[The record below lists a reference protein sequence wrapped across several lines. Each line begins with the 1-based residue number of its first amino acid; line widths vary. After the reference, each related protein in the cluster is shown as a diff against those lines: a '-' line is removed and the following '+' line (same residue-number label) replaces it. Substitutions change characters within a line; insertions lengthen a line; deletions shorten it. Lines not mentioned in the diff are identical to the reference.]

1 MEQAV
6 TSFLKAVLRSG
17 LLTREQLKAAVREL
31 PSGQRDDPDALADHL
46 IRLGQL
52 SRFQAD
58 KLLKGMARGLVLGP
72 FHVLAPIGQ
81 GGMGT
86 VYLALDTRSGERL
99 ALKVLPPK
107 RAREE
112 ERLLARFRRE
122 MELSRRVAHEHI
134 AWTYEVGVHRNVY
147 YIAMEFI
154 PGKSLS
160 RVVSEEGPLP
170 VRRAARLFAEV
181 CLALEHAHGQG
192 LVHRDLKPSNIMVTP
207 NNHAKLLDLGLAL
220 VQGEAGADREVVGGV
235 GYVVGSMDW
244 IAPEQTENAAAVDAR
259 SDLYGLGC
267 TLYQALAGRP
277 PFPGGTSREKIQRHR
292 NEEPPRLES
301 LNPAVPPTFADI
313 VHKMMAKSPGQR
325 FQSAAAVRQLLL
337 PWLSDE
343 PVLPLDRPGDTG
355 FQKAVTRLQQS
366 EVPADL
372 IEVVVNAT
380 EPAEP
385 WGHTPSLPAER
396 PDYLWVGAGLVGFW
410 VVLLL
415 VLGLVMLLR

>member
-17 LLTREQLKAAVREL
+17 LLTHEQLKAAVREL
-31 PSGQRDDPDALADHL
+31 PRGRRNDPEALADHL
-46 IRLGQL
+46 TRSGRL

-58 KLLKGMARGLVLGP
+58 KLLQGMARGLVLGP
-72 FHVLAPIGQ
+72 FQVLSPIGQ

-86 VYLALDTRSGERL
+86 VYLARDSRSGDLL
-99 ALKVLPPK
+99 ALKILPPK

-134 AWTYEVGVHRNVY
+134 AWTYEVGVYRNVY

-160 RVVSEEGPLP
+160 RLVNEEGPLP

-207 NNHAKLLDLGLAL
+207 NHHAKLLDLGLAL

-267 TLYQALAGRP
+267 TLYHALAGRP

-292 NEEPPRLES
+292 TEEPPRLES
-301 LNPAVPPTFADI
+301 LNPAVPPTFADL
-313 VHKMMAKSPGQR
+313 VHRLMAKSPGQR
-325 FQSAAAVRQLLL
+325 FQSAAAVRQQLL
-337 PWLSDE
+337 PWVSDE
-343 PVLPLDRPGDTG
+343 PELPLDRPGDTG
-355 FQKAVTRLQQS
+355 FQKEVTRLQQS
-366 EVPADL
+366 EVPPDL
-372 IEVVVNAT
+372 VEVVVNA
-380 EPAEP
+380 AEP
-385 WGHTPSLPAER
+385 WGGTPALPPER